1 MRPTLLIVDPDVD
14 ARAALASS
22 LETSLGAR
30 TRQTSTVLGAL
41 AAVREDRFD
50 VAILDA
56 ELPDGDGR
64 DLCQMLR
71 ARGLTMPILM
81 LSTLSQEADIVRGL
95 DAGANDWLIKPFRA
109 QEIAA
114 RVRAQ
119 RRHFDSG
126 DNIEMRVGNFIF
138 RPANKTLHEPGQ
150 TRPTRL
156 TEKESAVLKYLHRAT
171 GTLVTREDLL
181 ADVWGYNITAATHT
195 VETHVYRLRLKIEP
209 RADSPR
215 ILLHDRG
222 GYRLL
227 RLDLIAPDRLVDR
240 PMDRSIDRP
249 VDAAVRLAEVR
260 STVLAA

>member
-1 MRPTLLIVDPDVD
+1 MRPAVLLVDPDIS

-30 TRQTSTVLGAL
+30 TRQAGNIVGAL
-41 AAVREDRFD
+41 AAVREERFD
-50 VAILDA
+50 AAILDA

-64 DLCQMLR
+64 ELCQMLR

-81 LSTLSQEADIVRGL
+81 LSNLTQEADVVRGL
-95 DAGANDWLIKPFRA
+95 DAGANDWMVKPFRP

-114 RVRAQ
+114 RVRAHQ
-119 RRHFDSG
+119 RLYEVAEHL
-126 DNIEMRVGNFIF
+126 EMRVGDFTF
-138 RPANKTLHEPGQ
+138 RPADKTLHEPGQ

-156 TEKESAVLKYLHRAT
+156 TEKEAAVLKYLYRAA
-171 GTLVTREDLL
+171 GAMVTREDLL

-209 RADSPR
+209 RPSSPR

-227 RLDLIAPDRLVDR
+227 RLDLLAAER
-240 PMDRSIDRP
+240 PADGL
-249 VDAAVRLAEVR
+249 VRLADVR
-260 STVLAA
+260 SAVLAA